1 MIAQRATAILLFL
14 CGIGLAAFSASQA
27 SGELAPYLMGGVRPE
42 QRYSSILSGQVTP
55 AASRWS
61 RDLFALDCL
70 DVPRT
75 VYGRLQ
81 PKEGRESFART
92 CYQWSSQ
99 LTGEAPTYS
108 LGWLARASSAAILQ
122 QWPEF
127 QASLAQSRRGAP
139 HVEWLAIRR
148 TALADRYQPLD
159 ARRADAGYRADL
171 AVLLHGDAGLRELAR
186 RFVTLPELRSTITEV
201 AETVPAR
208 QTKLL
213 AAVRRESGMEA
224 R

>member
-75 VYGRLQ
+75 VYGLLQERRVGRHRL
-81 PKEGRESFART
+81 PDRVMVIAAGNRVEDGAI
-92 CYQWSSQ
+92 
-99 LTGEAPTYS
+99 TGETSAESPTHA
-108 LGWLARASSAAILQ
+108 LNM
-122 QWPEF
+122 
-127 QASLAQSRRGAP
+127 
-139 HVEWLAIRR
+139 IR
-148 TALADRYQPLD
+148 
-159 ARRADAGYRADL
+159 
-171 AVLLHGDAGLRELAR
+171 
-186 RFVTLPELRSTITEV
+186 
-201 AETVPAR
+201 
-208 QTKLL
+208 
-213 AAVRRESGMEA
+213 
-224 R
+224 